1 MIYARIGAMFYIVWG
16 LLHIVAAN
24 NVYGLAQTL
33 EPGMLQGRII
43 QGAWHLLFFALFG
56 MVVAIKYNWN
66 NSKLG
71 YWLNLIVVST
81 TDIGFIALI
90 LVPGYAPLIPGA
102 LGPIVWLLALSFST
116 MAIYADATTKQPPS

>member
-1 MIYARIGAMFYIVWG
+1 MIYAKIGAVFYIVWG

-81 TDIGFIALI
+81 TDVGFIALI
-90 LVPGYAPLIPGA
+90 LAPGYAPLIPGA
-102 LGPIVWLLALSFST
+102 LGPIVWLLALGFST
-116 MAIYADATTKQPPS
+116 VGIRAENT

>member
-1 MIYARIGAMFYIVWG
+1 MTYARIGAVFYIVWG

-43 QGAWHLLFFALFG
+43 QGAWHLLFFALVG
-56 MVVAIKYNWN
+56 MVVAVKYNWN

-71 YWLNLIVVST
+71 YWLNLIAVST

-90 LVPGYAPLIPGA
+90 LVPGYAPLIPGV
-102 LGPIVWLLALSFST
+102 LGPIVWLLALGFST
-116 MAIYADATTKQPPS
+116 AAIGENNT